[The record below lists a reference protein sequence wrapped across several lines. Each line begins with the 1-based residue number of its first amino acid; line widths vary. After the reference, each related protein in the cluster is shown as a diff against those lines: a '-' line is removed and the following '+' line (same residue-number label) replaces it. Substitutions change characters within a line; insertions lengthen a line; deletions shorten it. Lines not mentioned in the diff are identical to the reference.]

1 MGQVERLL
9 KDFGVRLRRPV
20 LPGRVGLSKCDDNGA
35 GAARRDALDVGKTE
49 SVHRAGAARVVP
61 RVNDVGRSA
70 LRTGA
75 VPDEFTA
82 RLAVAPEPKR
92 LVAQRAAKLLT
103 PGCTAILGG
112 GTTNLAVAQALAP
125 DLRAT
130 VIVVC
135 PKAAAA
141 LLENSNVD
149 VFILGGRLSRLNHSV
164 SGAAAAEA
172 LSTIS
177 ADLLLL
183 AGGGVHAEEGV
194 TTSDPDEAAMA
205 RLLVAHAA
213 DTFILGSSEKL
224 GNVQRHRVVRVRDV
238 AGIVTDAPYED
249 PTVRQ
254 LRKQNVNIIY
264 AS

>member
-1 MGQVERLL
+1 VLAAERRDLMTE
-9 KDFGVRLRRPV
+9 RLRRD
-20 LPGRVGLSKCDDNGA
+20 GRLVARDLAIEFGLTEDSV
-35 GAARRDALDVGKTE
+35 RRDLRDLAA
-49 SVHRAGAARVVP
+49 AGLCQRVY
-61 RVNDVGRSA
+61 GGA

-92 LVAQRAAKLLT
+92 LVAQRAAKLIT
-103 PGCTAILGG
+103 PGSTAVLGG
-112 GTTNLAVAQALAP
+112 GTTNLAVAHALAP
-125 DLRAT
+125 NLRAT
-130 VIVVC
+130 VIAVC
-135 PKAAAA
+135 PKTAAA
-141 LLENSNVD
+141 LLEHSNVD
-149 VFILGGRLSRLNHSV
+149 VFVLGGRLSRVNHSV

-183 AGGGVHAEEGV
+183 AGSGVHAEEGV

-213 DTFILGSSEKL
+213 DTFILASSEKL